1 MRLVLQKKGQ
11 WSVEMERTMKMA
23 EYSQSE
29 ELYKVVG
36 DSLKKVQGKEKIE
49 KKIKTVRRK

>member
-1 MRLVLQKKGQ
+1 
-11 WSVEMERTMKMA
+11 MA